1 MKTRHRRRLASRR
14 FPPLLAVEA
23 PTAWRATENQRG
35 NSRPD
40 PAPGTRKSRLGSAEN
55 PRRTPEARLRG
66 LRKERGTIFT
76 PYRAAGRS
84 GEEVAC
90 VSSQSTRS
98 HRRLGLVYRAT
109 VEFRVLYCLF
119 VIEHG
124 RRRVLHFNV
133 TRHRSADWVVQQWRE
148 SVPEAD
154 PYRYAILDR
163 DSIFDADVI
172 AFSKVSSLMSKRTS
186 RQSPWQNGTAG
197 RWIGSC
203 R

>member
-1 MKTRHRRRLASRR
+1 M
-14 FPPLLAVEA
+14 
-23 PTAWRATENQRG
+23 
-35 NSRPD
+35 
-40 PAPGTRKSRLGSAEN
+40 
-55 PRRTPEARLRG
+55 
-66 LRKERGTIFT
+66 
-76 PYRAAGRS
+76 
-84 GEEVAC
+84 
-90 VSSQSTRS
+90 
-98 HRRLGLVYRAT
+98 
-109 VEFRVLYCLF
+109 LYCLF